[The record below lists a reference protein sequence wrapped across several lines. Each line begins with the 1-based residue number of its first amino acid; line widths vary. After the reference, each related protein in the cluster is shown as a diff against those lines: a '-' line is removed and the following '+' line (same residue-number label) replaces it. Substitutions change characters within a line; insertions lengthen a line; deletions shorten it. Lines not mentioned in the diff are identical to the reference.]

1 MGIELYS
8 QSSNS
13 LSSPETTF
21 DATTSF
27 ESYYM
32 NQMQILANVIDP
44 NNLYAEVARAGGKTE
59 GITGPRIIR
68 VANDMPVNFPSWYIR
83 PTSLS

>member
-8 QSSNS
+8 QASSP
-13 LSSPETTF
+13 LSSSETTL
-21 DATTSF
+21 DATTGF

-32 NQMQILANVIDP
+32 NQMQILANVIYP

-59 GITGPRIIR
+59 GITGP
-68 VANDMPVNFPSWYIR
+68 PHHPCGQ
-83 PTSLS
+83 

>member
-1 MGIELYS
+1 MGAELHN
-8 QSSNS
+8 QASNS
-13 LSSPETTF
+13 LPTSETTF
-21 DATTSF
+21 DATTF

-68 VANDMPVNFPSWYIR
+68 VANDMPGRCPPGS
-83 PTSLS
+83 